1 MLKKEHKV
9 SQISSD
15 AIFAIPTMRS
25 GKVLVSLL
33 FCSLLII
40 SDINNK
46 SSDYLKS
53 LGKDVISPIFY
64 LSNLP
69 VKAFNGFKYI
79 FQSKKIMQSKILELQ
94 EENKKLNI
102 TNLLVVELSKENLAL
117 KSLWDSAKLN
127 PDHYLV
133 VRKKFLSTNP
143 LVPTLTVNKG
153 NLSQGSRKGDAVL
166 SSLGITGKVISS
178 SNLFVEVLL
187 VQDPRS
193 LIPVLSSSSR
203 LHAMAQ
209 GAGLGRLGKLNN
221 IKKTAE
227 FKVGEILFSSGL
239 GGIFPTGFPVGEI
252 VSINDFTDN
261 KYLDVDVS
269 FFTNPLQEDDF
280 LIYSKQS
287 SSE

>member
-15 AIFAIPTMRS
+15 AIFAIPTMKP

-79 FQSKKIMQSKILELQ
+79 FQSKKTMQSEILELQ

-102 TNLLVVELSKENLAL
+102 TNLLVVELSKENLVL
-117 KSLWDSAKLN
+117 KSLWDSAKQNL
-127 PDHYLV
+127 DHYLV

-143 LVPTLTVNKG
+143 LMPTLTVDKG
-153 NLSQGSRKGDAVL
+153 NLSQGLRKGDAVL

-193 LIPVLSSSSR
+193 LVPVVSSSSR

-239 GGIFPTGFPVGEI
+239 GGIFPTGFPVAEI

-269 FFTNPLQEDDF
+269 FFTNPLQEDNF

-287 SSE
+287 PSE